1 MVLISYLRA
10 ALITTANIFL
20 NGLTL
25 GRYIWLEGRV
35 RRGIFRNWGRQYR
48 YRPLKFAQPT
58 SEEEIVAIIQ
68 NSNRLRVFGSGHSFN
83 SGVVSD
89 ETLVSLDKYSGVIWK
104 DVEKK
109 QMAVKG
115 GTRIRDINRALLDE
129 GWAFAAL
136 PSHDAQSIAGII
148 STDVHGTGR
157 DWGFV
162 SQSVVSLKLING
174 LGEIIECLPADDL
187 FKAAIGGI
195 GAVGIIVE
203 VVVQA
208 VDRFNVIQKT
218 ETVNRRDVEQK
229 LDQLLQENE
238 HLSLY
243 VFPFSDKCQ
252 VNTWNRTEQ
261 GQSTLGSMREFV
273 SHSLEALAATWVGDL
288 LAHAGLLPKVSSL
301 VYAIKPRTNLVM
313 ESSEAFNR
321 TIYYLHHELEFT
333 VPYQQTFDSLQ
344 RFVDLYE
351 RLYSDGLPYTAFEL
365 RFTPAGHNRTLLGA
379 GRDRRSTW
387 IDLLCIDSAGF
398 EMYFQAAENL
408 MREVGARPHLGKYAS
423 NIDRDYLEH
432 VHGEEFVRFQRLVRE
447 HDPDGKFVN
456 NFTRKLWSPMLSAL

>member
-1 MVLISYLRA
+1 MMLVSYLRA
-10 ALITTANIFL
+10 ALVTTFNIVL

-25 GRYIWLEGRV
+25 GRFIWLEGRV
-35 RRGIFRNWGRQYR
+35 RQGTFRNWGRQYR

-58 SEEEIVAIIQ
+58 SEEEIVALIL
-68 NSNRLRVFGSGHSFN
+68 NSERLRVFGSGHSFN
-83 SGVVSD
+83 SGIVTD
-89 ETLVSLDKYSGVIWK
+89 ETLVSLDKYSGIIWK

-109 QMAVKG
+109 QMAARG
-115 GTRIRDINRALLDE
+115 GTRIRDINRALLEE

-162 SQSVVSLKLING
+162 SQSVVRLKLING
-174 LGEIIECLPADDL
+174 NGNIVECEPTDDL

-195 GAVGIIVE
+195 GALGIIVE

-208 VDRFNVIQKT
+208 VDRFNVTQKT
-218 ETVNRRDVEQK
+218 ETINRRDVEQT

-243 VFPFSDKCQ
+243 LFPFSNRCQ

-261 GQSTLGSMREFV
+261 RSSTLGSLREFF
-273 SHSLEALAATWVGDL
+273 SHSLEALMAAWVGDF
-288 LAHAGLLPKVSSL
+288 LAHTGLLPRVSGTA
-301 VYAIKPRTNLVM
+301 YAIKPGTNLVM
-313 ESSEAFNR
+313 ESSQAFNR
-321 TIYYLHHELEFT
+321 TIYYLHHELEFA
-333 VPYQQTFDSLQ
+333 VPYEETFAILQ

-351 RLYSDGLPYTAFEL
+351 ELYPQGLPYTAFEL

-387 IDLLCIDSAGF
+387 IDLLCIDSVGY
-398 EMYFQAAENL
+398 EVYFQAAEKL
-408 MREVGARPHLGKYAS
+408 MREIGARPHLGKYVS

-432 VHGEEFVRFQRLVRE
+432 VHGENFVRFRRLVEE
-447 HDPDGKFVN
+447 HDTEGKFTN
-456 NFTRKLWSPMLSAL
+456 AFTRKLFDAGAG